1 MYPAC
6 MHVISAGQT
15 VYAPDICLK
24 TLAITVPAV
33 KTLLPYPLPFRYGNS
48 VERYYRTRCRCRHAC
63 EPHNPTPF
71 SDISTIMGVMTRR
84 VMK

>member
-1 MYPAC
+1 MYVSC
-6 MHVISAGQT
+6 MHACDQRR
-15 VYAPDICLK
+15 PDGVCSRYLPQN
-24 TLAITVPAV
+24 AITVPAV